1 MAKPYSV
8 VARTSVIALALGVVG
23 LFVAWREGRL
33 PSASAHHSA
42 EELEAF
48 RGGGSTA
55 LAFGQNTYFMASG
68 NCQGCHGPDE
78 LNNFSMVDEDGN
90 DVNVGDDWRSTMMAN
105 SARDPF
111 WRAKVSHEVSVNPG
125 HQVALEDKCTS
136 CHAPMGRFDKFY
148 TGGGPYT
155 MEELVHDTVALDGV
169 SCLSCHMQREEG
181 IGTEFSG
188 NLHFDTINVLYGPYG
203 NVFGSP
209 MTSFVGYEPLF
220 GAHITKAELCAG
232 CHTLITETADLEG
245 NLTGD
250 EFVEQ
255 ATYHEWVNSIYD
267 TDANPEGGVTC
278 QGCHVPR
285 IDDAVV
291 ISANYLFLQGRSPF
305 GLHHFAGANT
315 FMLNLLKNN
324 IQELG
329 LTATETQF
337 DSTIA
342 RTDRML
348 QNNTLLMETQV
359 AGRDQDTAY
368 IAVKLSNLAGHK
380 FPSGYPAR
388 RAFVEVVVTN
398 ATDDT
403 LFRSGGWDPTYE
415 VIGHDESWEPHH
427 DVIRSE
433 DQAQI
438 YEMVMGDV
446 NGDKTTVLER
456 AKFSLKDNRLTPVGF
471 STSHP
476 SYDTTLVANVPD
488 TDIDFNRDEMGI
500 EGSGSDVVR
509 YHVPMSGY
517 LGLIRIRA
525 KVWYQSAPPRYMQE
539 MFTFNTEDI
548 DAFRTMYEAADG
560 SPTLVKE
567 QEITDLSVQVDD
579 LSELGL
585 RIFPNPVHDGQLRM
599 EGIDPRITSIEVYT
613 LNGQRV
619 GGLVPSGQHRWQ
631 LKLPSTAATYVVVVR
646 TADKQFVERVV
657 AY

>member
-1 MAKPYSV
+1 
-8 VARTSVIALALGVVG
+8 
-23 LFVAWREGRL
+23 
-33 PSASAHHSA
+33 
-42 EELEAF
+42 
-48 RGGGSTA
+48 
-55 LAFGQNTYFMASG
+55 
-68 NCQGCHGPDE
+68 
-78 LNNFSMVDEDGN
+78 
-90 DVNVGDDWRSTMMAN
+90 
-105 SARDPF
+105 
-111 WRAKVSHEVSVNPG
+111 
-125 HQVALEDKCTS
+125 
-136 CHAPMGRFDKFY
+136 
-148 TGGGPYT
+148 
-155 MEELVHDTVALDGV
+155 
-169 SCLSCHMQREEG
+169 
-181 IGTEFSG
+181 
-188 NLHFDTINVLYGPYG
+188 
-203 NVFGSP
+203 
-209 MTSFVGYEPLF
+209 
-220 GAHITKAELCAG
+220 
-232 CHTLITETADLEG
+232 
-245 NLTGD
+245 
-250 EFVEQ
+250 
-255 ATYHEWVNSIYD
+255 
-267 TDANPEGGVTC
+267 
-278 QGCHVPR
+278 
-285 IDDAVV
+285 
-291 ISANYLFLQGRSPF
+291 
-305 GLHHFAGANT
+305 
-315 FMLNLLKNN
+315 
-324 IQELG
+324 
-329 LTATETQF
+329 
-337 DSTIA
+337 
-342 RTDRML
+342 ML

-359 AGRDQDTAY
+359 TGRDQDTAY

-619 GGLVPSGQHRWQ
+619 GGLVPSGQLRWQ
-631 LKLPSTAATYVVVVR
+631 LKLPSTAATYLVVVR

>member
-1 MAKPYSV
+1 MANSYSV
-8 VARTSVIALALGVVG
+8 LARTSVITVSLGVVG
-23 LFVAWREGRL
+23 LFVAWREGRI
-33 PSASAHHSA
+33 PKASAHHSPA
-42 EELEAF
+42 ELEAF

-55 LAFGQNTYFMASG
+55 LAIGQNNYFMASG
-68 NCQGCHGPDE
+68 NCYGCHGPDA
-78 LNNFSMVDEDGN
+78 LNNYSMVDEDGN
-90 DVNVGDDWRSTMMAN
+90 DVNVSDDWRSTMMAN
-105 SARDPF
+105 AAKDPF
-111 WRAKVSHEVSVNPG
+111 WRAKVSHEVTVNPA
-125 HQVALEDKCTS
+125 HQVALEDKCIS
-136 CHAPMGRFDKFY
+136 CHAPMGRFDKFL
-148 TGGGPYT
+148 TGGGPYS
-155 MEELVHDTVALDGV
+155 MSELVHDTVALDGV

-209 MTSFVGYEPLF
+209 MTSFVGYEPLY
-220 GAHITKAELCAG
+220 GAHIPKAELCAG
-232 CHTLITETADLEG
+232 CHTLVTETADLEG
-245 NLTGD
+245 NLTGG

-278 QGCHVPR
+278 QACHVPR

-291 ISANYLFLQGRSPF
+291 ISANYLFLQGRSPY

-342 RTDRML
+342 RTNRML

-359 AGRDQDTAY
+359 TGRDQDTAY

-388 RAFVEVVVTN
+388 RAFVELVVTN
-398 ATDDT
+398 ASDDT

-415 VIGHDESWEPHH
+415 VIGHNASWEPHS

-433 DQAQI
+433 DEAQI

-456 AKFSLKDNRLTPVGF
+456 ASVPLKDNRLTPVGF

-488 TDIDFNRDEMGI
+488 TDVDFNRDALGV
-500 EGSGSDVVR
+500 EGSGSDIVH
-509 YHVPMSGY
+509 YHVPMTGY

-539 MFTFNTEDI
+539 MFTFSTPDI
-548 DAFRTMYEAADG
+548 ETFRTMYDAADG

-567 QEITDLSVQVDD
+567 EEIVDLSVEVDA

-585 RIFPNPVHDGQLRM
+585 RIFPNPVHDGLLRV
-599 EGIDPRITSIEVYT
+599 EGIDARITEIEVYA

-619 GGLVPSGQHRWQ
+619 GGLVPAGQRQWQ
-631 LKLPSTAATYVVVVR
+631 LQLPRTAATYLVVVR
-646 TADKQFVERVV
+646 TKEKQFVERVV